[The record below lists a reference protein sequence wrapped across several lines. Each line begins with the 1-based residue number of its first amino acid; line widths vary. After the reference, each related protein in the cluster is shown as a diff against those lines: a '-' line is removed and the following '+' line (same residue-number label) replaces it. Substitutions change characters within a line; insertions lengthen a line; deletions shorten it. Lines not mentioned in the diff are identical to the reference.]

1 MENAVL
7 ISPADDLE
15 TAQGYDRLY
24 FGVEFCE
31 IKIPTADEVKRAV
44 AYAAANDMRFTLVT
58 PYVTDSGLAA
68 VERAIAVLPAAG
80 AIEVVANDFGVLRRM
95 LEFHP
100 NLTPVL
106 GRLLVKQKRGFG
118 ISTRRQDAPPALAEQ
133 WGFSGADNETVRGYL
148 TDIGVNRVEMDNPAQ
163 GIASDFSGSKLAASV
178 YTPYTYVTTTRY
190 CPWAY
195 DGSTW
200 PNMRGRC
207 GRPCLQGIIEETGD
221 LFDRTIFISGN
232 AQFYR
237 HDVLPPENELL
248 DKGIDRLIYEPGLPV

>member
-31 IKIPTADEVKRAV
+31 IKIPSADEVKRAV
-44 AYAAANDMRFTLVT
+44 AYAAANDMRFTLIT

-68 VERAIAVLPAAG
+68 VERAIAALPSKG
-80 AIEVVANDFGVLRRM
+80 SIEVVANDFGVLRTL

-100 NLTPVL
+100 NHTPVL

-118 ISTRRQDAPPALAEQ
+118 ISTRRQDAPPALADE
-133 WGFSGADNETVRGYL
+133 WGLSGADNETVRGYL
-148 TDIGVNRVEMDNPAQ
+148 REIGVKRVEMDNPAQ
-163 GIASDFSGSKLAASV
+163 GLASDFLGSGLAASL
-178 YTPYTYVTTTRY
+178 YTPYAYVTTTRY

-195 DGSTW
+195 ERGTW

-207 GRPCLQGIIEETGD
+207 GRPCLQGIIEETGE
-221 LFDRTIFISGN
+221 LFDRTIYLSGN
-232 AQFYR
+232 AQFYLNE
-237 HDVLPPENELL
+237 VIPPENELL
-248 DKGIDRLIYEPGLPV
+248 GKGIDRLIHEPGLPV